1 MAMKNI
7 SRSVLDRLKNKTKT
21 TGVPYNQLLLI
32 LCQEEFLRRLSKSEY
47 QKNFVLKGGLFIY
60 ILSAFESR
68 MTVDM
73 DFLLRN
79 KSSNID
85 EIVKSIE
92 DIISIKTDYDFIDFE
107 FKGVE
112 EITVEKKNPG
122 VSVKLIGKIGNTK
135 TPLNM
140 DVGIGDVIIP
150 DSEVR
155 VMHTQLSEFEDVEVQ
170 TYSLETTV
178 AEKFDAILQRFEL
191 TSRMK
196 DFYDIWYITGNF
208 QFDGEVLSKAIK
220 ETLDNR
226 GTVIEADTMERVKNL
241 GDNKIILIRWNHF
254 KNKMNLSMELSE
266 CLMIIEKFIGPI
278 IDKLLKEEFLSS
290 KWNADKKVWE

>member
-7 SRSVLDRLKNKTKT
+7 SKSVLDRLKNKTKI
-21 TGVPYNQLLLI
+21 TGVPFSQLLLI

-47 QKNFVLKGGLFIY
+47 QNNFVLKGGLFIY

-79 KSSNID
+79 KTNNINT
-85 EIVKSIE
+85 IVKSIE
-92 DIISIKTDYDFIDFE
+92 DIISIQTDYDFLDFE
-107 FKGVE
+107 FNGVE
-112 EITVEKKNPG
+112 EITVEKKYPG
-122 VSVKLIGKIGNTK
+122 VSIKLIGKIGNTR
-135 TPLNM
+135 TPINI
-140 DVGIGDVIIP
+140 DIGIGDVIIP
-150 DSEVR
+150 DSEIR
-155 VMHTQLSEFEDVEVQ
+155 VMQAQLKEFDDVEVL

-208 QFDGEVLSKAIK
+208 QFDGEVLSRAIK
-220 ETLDNR
+220 ETLNNR
-226 GTVIEADTMERVKNL
+226 GTVIETDTMVRVKNL
-241 GDNKIILIRWNHF
+241 GDNKVILTRWNHF

-278 IDKLLKEEFLSS
+278 IDKLLAEELLIAQ
-290 KWNADKKVWE
+290 WNANKRVWE

>member
-1 MAMKNI
+1 MKNI

-79 KSSNID
+79 KSNNID
-85 EIVKSIE
+85 AIVKSIE
-92 DIISIKTDYDFIDFE
+92 DIISIETENDFIEFE
-107 FKGVE
+107 FNGVE
-112 EITVEKKNPG
+112 EITVEKKYPG

-135 TPLNM
+135 TPMNM
-140 DVGIGDVIIP
+140 DIGIGDVIIP
-150 DSEVR
+150 DSEIR
-155 VMHTQLSEFEDVEVQ
+155 VMQAQLKEFDDVEVL

-208 QFDGEVLSKAIK
+208 RFDGEVLSKAIK

-226 GTVIEADTMERVKNL
+226 GTVIQADTMERVKNL
-241 GDNKIILIRWNHF
+241 GDDKIILTRWSHF
-254 KNKMNLSMELSE
+254 KNKMNLSMDLSE
-266 CLMIIEKFIGPI
+266 CLVIIEDFIGSI
-278 IDKLLKEEFLSS
+278 VDKLLREEFLSS
-290 KWNADKKVWE
+290 KWNPHKRVWE

>member
-1 MAMKNI
+1 MKNI

-47 QKNFVLKGGLFIY
+47 QKNFVLKGGLYIY

-73 DFLLRN
+73 DFLLRS
-79 KSSNID
+79 KSNNID
-85 EIVKSIE
+85 AIVKSIV
-92 DIISIKTDYDFIDFE
+92 DIISIETDYDFIEFE
-107 FKGVE
+107 FYGVE
-112 EITVEKKNPG
+112 GITVEKKYPG

-140 DVGIGDVIIP
+140 DIGIGDVIIP
-150 DSEVR
+150 DSEIR
-155 VMHTQLSEFEDVEVQ
+155 VMQAQLNEFEDVEVL

-208 QFDGEVLSKAIK
+208 RFDGEVLSKAIK
-220 ETLDNR
+220 ETLNNR
-226 GTVIEADTMERVKNL
+226 GTVIQADTMERAKNL
-241 GDNKIILIRWNHF
+241 GDDKIILTRWSHF

-278 IDKLLKEEFLSS
+278 IDKLLVGELLTLE
-290 KWNADKKVWE
+290 WNADKRVWE

>member
-1 MAMKNI
+1 MKNI
-7 SRSVLDRLKNKTKT
+7 SRSVLDRLKNRAKT

-32 LCQEEFLRRLSKSEY
+32 FCQEEFLRRLTKSEY
-47 QKNFVLKGGLFIY
+47 RKNFVLKGGLFIY
-60 ILSAFESR
+60 ILSGFESR

-79 KSSNID
+79 EANNID
-85 EIVKSIE
+85 AIVKSIV
-92 DIISIKTDYDFIDFE
+92 DIISIETDNDFIEFE
-107 FKGVE
+107 FNGVE
-112 EITVEKKNPG
+112 EITVEKKYPG

-135 TPLNM
+135 TPMNI
-140 DVGIGDVIIP
+140 DIGVGDVIIP
-150 DSEVR
+150 DSEIR
-155 VMHTQLSEFEDVEVQ
+155 VMQAQLQEFDDVEVL

-208 QFDGEVLSKAIK
+208 RFNGEVLSKAIK

-226 GTVIEADTMERVKNL
+226 GTVIEADTMKRVKNL
-241 GDNKIILIRWNHF
+241 GDDKIILTRWIHF

-278 IDKLLKEEFLSS
+278 INKLLVGELLTS
-290 KWNADKKVWE
+290 KWNADKRVWE

>member
-1 MAMKNI
+1 MKNI
-7 SRSVLDRLKNKTKT
+7 SRSVLDRLKNKTNS

-32 LCQEEFLRRLSKSEY
+32 LCQEEFLRRLSKSDY

-79 KSSNID
+79 KTSNID
-85 EIVKSIE
+85 AIVRSIE
-92 DIISIKTDYDFIDFE
+92 DIIKIQTDYNFIEFE

-112 EITVEKKNPG
+112 EIAIEKKYPG
-122 VSVKLIGKIGNTK
+122 ASVKLIGKIGNTK
-135 TPLNM
+135 TPINI
-140 DVGIGDVIIP
+140 DIGIGDVIIP
-150 DSEVR
+150 DSQMR
-155 VMHTQLSEFEDVEVQ
+155 VMYAQLKEFDDVEVL

-208 QFDGEVLSKAIK
+208 RFDGGVLSKAIK
-220 ETLDNR
+220 ETINNR

-241 GDNKIILIRWNHF
+241 GDDRIIMTRWSHF
-254 KNKMNLSMELSE
+254 KNKMNLSMDLSE
-266 CLMIIEKFIGPI
+266 CLVIIEDFIGPI
-278 IDKLLKEEFLSS
+278 VDKLLKEEFLSS
-290 KWNADKKVWE
+290 KWNPDKRVWE

>member
-1 MAMKNI
+1 MKNI
-7 SRSVLDRLKNKTKT
+7 SRLVLDRLKNRAKT

-32 LCQEEFLRRLSKSEY
+32 FCQEEFLRRLTKSEY
-47 QKNFVLKGGLFIY
+47 RKNFVLKGGLFIY

-79 KSSNID
+79 EASNID
-85 EIVKSIE
+85 AIVKSIV
-92 DIISIKTDYDFIDFE
+92 DIISIETDNDFIKFE
-107 FKGVE
+107 FNGVE
-112 EITVEKKNPG
+112 EITVEKKYPG

-135 TPLNM
+135 TPMNI
-140 DVGIGDVIIP
+140 DIGVGDVIIP
-150 DSEVR
+150 DSEIR
-155 VMHTQLSEFEDVEVQ
+155 VMQAQLQEFDDVEVL

-208 QFDGEVLSKAIK
+208 RFNGEVLSKAIK

-226 GTVIEADTMERVKNL
+226 GTVIEADTMKRVKNL
-241 GDNKIILIRWNHF
+241 GDDKIILTRWIHF

-278 IDKLLKEEFLSS
+278 INKLLVGELLTS
-290 KWNADKKVWE
+290 KWNADKRVWE